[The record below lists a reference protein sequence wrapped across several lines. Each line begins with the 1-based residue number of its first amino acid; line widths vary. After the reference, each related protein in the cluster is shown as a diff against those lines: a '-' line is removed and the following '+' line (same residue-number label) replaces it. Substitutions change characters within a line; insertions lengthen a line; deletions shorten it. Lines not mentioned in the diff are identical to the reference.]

1 MDNKKIEVE
10 FSVKDNLTKKLK
22 SMSDEV
28 KNIAKEIQSSIKQ
41 IENSFSNINIKT
53 DMSSKVKSIND
64 QIKQIGKGLGDV
76 EVDIKANV
84 DKSGIG
90 GIDLGEFLSTG
101 SMLGASKSL
110 KDNSILI
117 SESSE
122 AIKRAFSGGVK
133 DTEAY
138 QNNVKRVSVAFKELN
153 GTIESLNS
161 LEIKDNGLI
170 VMGRETLPKLQ
181 SEVSSLKG
189 YFGEFVNTVN
199 GADEFVVVLERM
211 SSVIDEIINKFS
223 SVGTVMNAKAKDLID
238 LDFSDIQSEIEQ
250 GLDQAI
256 TDSKPN
262 KEVKISADI
271 TELANKANEV
281 AKIIG
286 EISGKEAKIKF
297 ETKSLEETKS
307 KLNQFIQKTKEMGGD
322 INNNTKVNKLKE
334 AVDKY
339 KQSISSLK
347 NEQGKLNAQLNKS
360 SVGFN
365 KVKSSIDNVSSSS
378 NKLKSAFGGIRSVL
392 GKLGLIASIAQ
403 LVNFGK
409 SAIQTASSLQEVQNV
424 VDVVFG
430 SSSETINKWSK
441 EVAGAFGLT
450 ELEAKKFSSTFGSI
464 FSSSGV
470 DTSYIDDM
478 SMKLSQLAGDM
489 ASFYNISQQDAF
501 EKLKSGIVGS
511 VEPLQAL
518 GINLNVASLEAYA
531 LSQGITTSYSS
542 MSEAD
547 KQILRYNY
555 LLQQTAMVQG
565 DYARTSGSFA
575 NQVRDLSN
583 AFSQLKSEVGI
594 ALMSALAPVIEVI
607 STIIQW
613 LTALMQIFN
622 SFLRSIGLIKGV
634 STKVGSAV
642 GGVSNAVGGVANAV
656 GDVADSLG
664 GVGDSAD
671 SATQSI
677 ASLKKEIKGLMGMD
691 ELNVLPE
698 PDSMSGSSGS
708 GAGGSGVGG
717 SGAGGVGNIGGIGLE
732 PIDVDE
738 YTSSFEDAVAKIRQ
752 KIEEYLGTI
761 DFEPLKRS
769 FKDLLDS
776 VKPILE
782 TVGKVIKW
790 FMTEVLEPLG
800 KYTIEKVLPNFFD
813 TLSSSLEILSPILDS
828 FVDSFIYFWDEVL
841 KPILKWDGGKFAD
854 IWEDINDVLGK
865 FGKWVNGDGKGVS
878 DFIGDLAFDFTFLN
892 KMNPIG
898 KAFSSYKDIKEL
910 FEIITKYGG
919 ECWDIIK
926 QKASEAWAL
935 IKDVWDKIKAFGV
948 ECWEAIKEK
957 ASDCWQW
964 IQDAFGSLA
973 DWFKTTV
980 IEPIKNFFSDAWNKI
995 SELASSCWSAI
1006 CNAWQSAKDWF
1017 NNNVLTPIKNFFTTA
1032 WDKIKT
1038 LVSNAWTN
1046 ICNVW
1051 KVAKDWF
1058 TNNVLNPIK
1067 NTFTTVWDNIKQIPK
1082 NAWTFI
1088 TGVYQGAKSWFS
1100 NIFEGVKSAI
1110 TGKFDA
1116 VKTKVSSVF
1125 ENVKNTVY
1133 NAIEKIKGFFK
1144 FDWSLPHIKLP
1155 HFSISGSANPLKW
1168 ITEGVPKI
1176 SVSWYAD
1183 GGIMTKPS
1191 LFGINGNSL
1200 MIGGEDGAEA
1210 IVPLD
1215 LLWNNMDKFAEKI
1228 VSGIINSQSQ
1238 DINLRVDLDGKQ
1250 VASSVIKNINRQ
1262 TKLNGRSPLK

>member
-28 KNIAKEIQSSIKQ
+28 KNMAKEIQSSVRQ
-41 IENSFSNINIKT
+41 IENSFNNINIKT
-53 DMSSKVKSIND
+53 DISSKVKSINN
-64 QIKQIGKGLGDV
+64 QMKQIGKDIGDV
-76 EVDIKANV
+76 EVDIKAKI
-84 DKSGIG
+84 DESGLG
-90 GIDLGEFLSTG
+90 GIDLGDLLSTG
-101 SMLGASKSL
+101 SMLGASSEITNSSKEMATSIDGMSKSFGKMFDIGIKNTDAYQQKIGEL
-110 KDNSILI
+110 KQVFEDLKIATSGELDAFDLSNLLSQLEIDVSKLTGFFDSFSGSITSAKNSAIALRDILDAIKNISDSVDWKNIEPDSPINLDNIQVDYNKIEEVINTAIRYAQPDEEIKISTNVEEAVNTANKIAEMAGQITEKEYVLKINTENMESAKTRIEELKNSINDFNKVEI
-117 SESSE
+117 SGKINKQE
-122 AIKRAFSGGVK
+122 
-133 DTEAY
+133 
-138 QNNVKRVSVAFKELN
+138 KELN
-153 GTIESLNS
+153 GTANVINRLKK
-161 LEIKDNGLI
+161 EIKDLNAQSNNMKSTFDGL
-170 VMGRETLPKLQ
+170 TN
-181 SEVSSLKG
+181 ST
-189 YFGEFVNTVN
+189 N
-199 GADEFVVVLERM
+199 
-211 SSVIDEIINKFS
+211 
-223 SVGTVMNAKAKDLID
+223 
-238 LDFSDIQSEIEQ
+238 
-250 GLDQAI
+250 
-256 TDSKPN
+256 
-262 KEVKISADI
+262 
-271 TELANKANEV
+271 
-281 AKIIG
+281 
-286 EISGKEAKIKF
+286 
-297 ETKSLEETKS
+297 
-307 KLNQFIQKTKEMGGD
+307 
-322 INNNTKVNKLKE
+322 KVNK
-334 AVDKY
+334 
-339 KQSISSLK
+339 SINGMTNSTS
-347 NEQGKLNAQLNKS
+347 
-360 SVGFN
+360 
-365 KVKSSIDNVSSSS
+365 
-378 NKLKSAFGGIRSVL
+378 KLKSAFGGIKGIL
-392 GKLGLIASIAQ
+392 GKLGLLASIAQ
-403 LVNFGK
+403 LVSFGK
-409 SAIQTASSLQEVQNV
+409 ASIETASDLEEVQNV

-430 SSSETINKWSK
+430 SSSETVNKWAK
-441 EVAGAFGLT
+441 EISGAFGLT

-575 NQVRDLSN
+575 NQVRNLSN
-583 AFSQLKSEVGI
+583 SFSQLKAEVGT

-634 STKVGSAV
+634 STKVGLAV

-708 GAGGSGVGG
+708 GAGGSGAGG

-776 VKPILE
+776 VKPILK
-782 TVGKVIKW
+782 TIGKLIKW

-828 FVDSFIYFWDEVL
+828 FVDSFIDFWDEVL
-841 KPILKWDGGKFAD
+841 EPILKWDSGEFAD
-854 IWEDINDVLGK
+854 IWEDINDVLDK

-964 IQDAFGSLA
+964 IQDAFGALS

-980 IEPIKNFFSDAWNKI
+980 IEPIKNFFSEAWNKI
-995 SELASSCWSAI
+995 SELASKCWSDI
-1006 CNAWQSAKDWF
+1006 CSAWQSAKDWF
-1017 NNNVLTPIKNFFTTA
+1017 NNNVLTPIKNFFSTTF
-1032 WDKIKT
+1032 DKIKT

-1046 ICNVW
+1046 ICNIW

-1058 TNNVLNPIK
+1058 NNNVLTPIK
-1067 NTFTTVWDNIKQIPK
+1067 NVFTSVWDNIKQIPK

-1100 NIFEGVKSAI
+1100 NIFDGVKTAI
-1110 TGKFDA
+1110 TSKFDA

-1125 ENVKNTVY
+1125 ENVKNTVS
-1133 NAIEKIKGFFK
+1133 NAIEKIKGFFR

-1200 MIGGEDGAEA
+1200 MIGGEAGAEA